1 MVPHVL
7 VQTPGTIT
15 SGQHSG
21 TVDDNGLRRRGD
33 AQGPGLLQYKIGV
46 GARAGVAVPTLR
58 RFEVTGQI
66 SLERLLKLA
75 AALDLLEDFD
85 RVAAQSNPAET
96 LGDVERSYAARTRQR
111 GRTIGR
117 SPS

>member
-46 GARAGVAVPTLR
+46 GARAGHENRA
-58 RFEVTGQI
+58 GG
-66 SLERLLKLA
+66 S
-75 AALDLLEDFD
+75 
-85 RVAAQSNPAET
+85 
-96 LGDVERSYAARTRQR
+96 R
-111 GRTIGR
+111 GRRREAHSTWYSRSDSPIGR
-117 SPS
+117 RR